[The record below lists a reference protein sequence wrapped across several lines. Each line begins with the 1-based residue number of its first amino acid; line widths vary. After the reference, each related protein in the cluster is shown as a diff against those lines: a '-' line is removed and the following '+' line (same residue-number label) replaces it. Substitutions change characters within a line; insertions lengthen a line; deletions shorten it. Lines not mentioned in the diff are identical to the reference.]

1 VNAPIFRVYNGSQIK
16 RGGLN
21 AVLKTNKHIMQKTI
35 IFLGS
40 LFFACTLHAQSAD
53 GGNATDTT
61 HRPGMHRNWAQRE
74 VRDGEGRHFGRHHIH
89 YSPEQRKQMQAIN
102 GEYRQKASDLL
113 KNDQQTL
120 GQYKASL
127 VALQKDRK
135 SKLQALLTPEQKE
148 QMEKR
153 RQRFTENAQVRAA
166 ARMERLKIH
175 LNLSDQQVAT
185 IKSKEADL
193 RSQMQGLH
201 HNDGLLP
208 REKMEK
214 FKELGAQRREIVKSV
229 LTPDQLSKFN
239 DMRQDHRF
247 HRDEFRRDED
257 AK

>member
-1 VNAPIFRVYNGSQIK
+1 
-16 RGGLN
+16 
-21 AVLKTNKHIMQKTI
+21 MQKTI

-61 HRPGMHRNWAQRE
+61 HRPGMHHNWAHRGDRDSRID
-74 VRDGEGRHFGRHHIH
+74 RDGREGRHFGRNHIH
-89 YSPEQRKQMQAIN
+89 FSPDQRMQMQAIN
-102 GEYRQKASDLL
+102 RDYRTKAADLF
-113 KNDQQTL
+113 KNDNQTL
-120 GQYKASL
+120 GQYKAGL
-127 VALQKDRK
+127 LALQKDRK

-153 RQRFTENAQVRAA
+153 RQRATENAQVRAA

-193 RSQMQGLH
+193 RSRMQDLH
-201 HNDGLLP
+201 SNDGLLP
-208 REKMEK
+208 REKREK
-214 FKELGAQRREIVKSV
+214 FKELGAQRRDIVKSV
-229 LTPDQLSKFN
+229 LTPDQLAKFN
-239 DMRQDHRF
+239 DMREDHRF
-247 HRDEFRRDED
+247 HRDPFHRDEFRKDED

>member
-1 VNAPIFRVYNGSQIK
+1 
-16 RGGLN
+16 
-21 AVLKTNKHIMQKTI
+21 MQKTI

-74 VRDGEGRHFGRHHIH
+74 GRDGRIGRIGEGRHFGRNHIH

-102 GEYRQKASDLL
+102 MDYRKKATDLF
-113 KNDQQTL
+113 KNDNQTL
-120 GQYKASL
+120 GQYKAAL
-127 VALQKDRK
+127 IALQKDRK

-153 RQRFTENAQVRAA
+153 RQHATENAQVMAA

-193 RSQMQGLH
+193 RSQMQNLH
-201 HNDGLLP
+201 NNDDLLP

-214 FKELGAQRREIVKSV
+214 FKELGAQRREIVKAV

-247 HRDEFRRDED
+247 HRDEFRRDDD